1 MVDSNRPMFQE
12 EHHLYRQSVRRF
24 FETEVE
30 PAVGEWEKAGMIDRE
45 MFTKAGRAGILAP
58 HIPEE
63 YGGGGGDLLHQI
75 VLYEEHGYSRAGA
88 SIGGGLC
95 PDIVSELVYRS
106 GTEEQK
112 QYWLP
117 RYASGEV
124 VSDALV
130 TEPHSGSDVASVRT
144 HAKRAGGDYVINGSK
159 MWITHLHLSDV
170 LPTLVRTGDDG
181 RGMSMFMID
190 PKLPGVT
197 IPRPIATMSKGIS
210 NEGMVFFD
218 DVRVPAEALLGGVEG
233 KGMTHALSILTLGRL
248 AMAARMI
255 AACELALQLTVEFVR
270 ERKAFGQRVLN
281 FQNTQFRLADMKT
294 EIAVGK
300 AFLDSLLVKMME
312 GTIKDEESSMAK
324 LWLSELEG
332 RVMDQAVQLHGGMG
346 FADENLIS
354 RMYTMARV
362 HRIFLGT
369 SEIHRMII
377 GRSIK

>member
-1 MVDSNRPMFQE
+1 MFEAERPIFAE
-12 EHHLYRQSVRRF
+12 EHDFYRDSVRRF
-24 FETEVE
+24 FQKEVE
-30 PAVGEWEKAGMIDRE
+30 PSIADWEQAGMIDRE
-45 MFTKAGRAGILAP
+45 VFRKAGAAGILAP

-63 YGGGGGDLLHQI
+63 YGGGGGDLLHQV
-75 VLYEEHGYSRAGA
+75 VLYEEHGYSPAGA

-95 PDIVSELVYRS
+95 PDIVSELVLRC

-117 RYASGEV
+117 QYASGQV

-130 TEPHSGSDVASVRT
+130 TEPHSGSDVSSIRT
-144 HAKRAGGDYVINGSK
+144 TARRDGGDYIVKGSK
-159 MWITHLHLSDV
+159 MWITHIHLSDV
-170 LPTLVRTGDDG
+170 LPTLVRTGEDG
-181 RGMSMFMID
+181 AGMSMFMID
-190 PKLPGVT
+190 PKLPGIT
-197 IPRPIATMSKGIS
+197 IPKPLETMSKGAG

-233 KGMTHALSILTLGRL
+233 RGMTHALSILTLGRL
-248 AMAARMI
+248 AMSARML
-255 AACELALQLTVEFVR
+255 AACELAMKMTVDFVR
-270 ERKAFGQRVLN
+270 DREAFGQRVID

-294 EIAVGK
+294 EIAVGR
-300 AFLDSLLVKMME
+300 AFLDSLLSKMMN

-346 FADENLIS
+346 FADENPIS

-369 SEIHRMII
+369 SEIHRVII
-377 GRSIK
+377 GRSIQ